1 MRTIVILLSPIF
13 ALILNIVT
21 FDFFKKRNRREP
33 ESIIIKRERL
43 ILINITLQGI
53 LAILCQSPTAI
64 ILYLTQVYSLN
75 IPNIYYLT
83 SNFLLFSHFGFSTL
97 ITIMFLKD
105 VRKEI
110 CKSFNGYVDHKLIK
124 RFMKI

>member
-33 ESIIIKRERL
+33 ESIVIKRERL

-64 ILYLTQVYSLN
+64 ITYLTQVYLLN
-75 IPNIYYLT
+75 IPNIYYLI
-83 SNFLLFSHFGFSTL
+83 SNFLLFSHFGISTL

-105 VRKEI
+105 VRQEI
-110 CKSFNGYVDHKLIK
+110 CGSFSGYVDHNLVK